1 MKSSHASSSNRLE
14 NDGTQASGISLS
26 KLGSNTE
33 GSINASYV
41 GFDRIELTRCFG
53 VNRENDSG
61 TAKKY

>member
-14 NDGTQASGISLS
+14 NDGTQASGIS